1 MGVPTEIQAV
11 ARWNFSIASQFI
23 EGFRSVESLEMN
35 MILNDELWWT
45 STCTWVSNW
54 TSHQFVVWYAADR
67 LVVDESYDVL
77 WWNVNALWW
86 KIIWFFELR
95 RRVAWYM
102 FKGHQKKPEKKHLII
117 SQKCLGECPHFTLFK
132 KTHRRDDSKFKYL
145 LESNYIKGVV
155 RGI

>member
-11 ARWNFSIASQFI
+11 ARWNCSIASQFI

-35 MILNDELWWT
+35 MILNDELWRT

-86 KIIWFFELR
+86 KITWFFELR

-102 FKGHQKKPEKKHLII
+102 FKGHQKKPEKNI
-117 SQKCLGECPHFTLFK
+117 S
-132 KTHRRDDSKFKYL
+132 KYL
-145 LESNYIKGVV
+145 NSVWVNAHTSHFSKKRTGVMIQSSNIS
-155 RGI
+155 